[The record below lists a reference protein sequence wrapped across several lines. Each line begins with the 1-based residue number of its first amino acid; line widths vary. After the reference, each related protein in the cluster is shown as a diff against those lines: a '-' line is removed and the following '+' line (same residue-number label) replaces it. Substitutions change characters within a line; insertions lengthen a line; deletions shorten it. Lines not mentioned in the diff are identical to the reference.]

1 MALADR
7 IRIARRFQRSI
18 RIDSDLGDP
27 AALDG
32 FICPRSSA
40 EVLETMARHVA
51 ENGQG
56 AFTWTGPYGSGKSSL
71 VVALSAALNGDRKLS
86 RNAESV
92 LGQKTASLIWEALP
106 PRTRGWRILPVVG
119 RRDRPAQ
126 VIGEAIRATDF
137 LAGRRPRSWTDKHVL
152 DALEEIAALNPRA
165 GGGLVVFI
173 DEMGK
178 FLEAAA
184 NDGSDIYLFQELAER
199 ASRSDRRLIVIGI
212 LHQAFEEYAHR
223 LSREMRDEWSKIQ
236 GRFVDLV
243 VNASGEE
250 QIDLLGRAIESD
262 HPKKPALW
270 PKAWLSERNGR
281 HRLTLRKCWK
291 IAGRFIRLS
300 PVC

>member
-27 AALDG
+27 TALDG

-40 EVLETMARHVA
+40 EILETMARHVA

-71 VVALSAALNGDRKLS
+71 VVALSAALNGDKKLS

-92 LGQKTASLIWEALP
+92 LGQKTASLIWKALP

-137 LAGRRPRSWTDKHVL
+137 LTGRTAKIL
-152 DALEEIAALNPRA
+152 D
-165 GGGLVVFI
+165 
-173 DEMGK
+173 
-178 FLEAAA
+178 
-184 NDGSDIYLFQELAER
+184 
-199 ASRSDRRLIVIGI
+199 
-212 LHQAFEEYAHR
+212 
-223 LSREMRDEWSKIQ
+223 
-236 GRFVDLV
+236 
-243 VNASGEE
+243 
-250 QIDLLGRAIESD
+250 
-262 HPKKPALW
+262 
-270 PKAWLSERNGR
+270 
-281 HRLTLRKCWK
+281 
-291 IAGRFIRLS
+291 
-300 PVC
+300 